1 MQEFDILDVFSRN
14 LLSEDEKSRMKE
26 IKVEIEDIWLQEETK
41 AWQRSRDRF
50 FLEGDRNTA
59 YFHAVAN
66 QRRRKKTLAVL
77 DGPLGPMYSNEEM
90 LKIASSYYKDL
101 FSKESKPSIF
111 LGDNFW
117 DANDLLTDEEVSL
130 LDAPFSEEEFFNAVK
145 SSYAAGAPGPD
156 GFSFLFYQTFWSLIK
171 VDFMALVRDFE
182 SGSLMLLDYTMLLL
196 L

>member
-1 MQEFDILDVFSRN
+1 
-14 LLSEDEKSRMKE
+14 
-26 IKVEIEDIWLQEETK
+26 
-41 AWQRSRDRF
+41 
-50 FLEGDRNTA
+50 
-59 YFHAVAN
+59 
-66 QRRRKKTLAVL
+66 
-77 DGPLGPMYSNEEM
+77 MYSTEEM

-130 LDAPFSEEEFFNAVK
+130 LGAPFSEEEFFNAVK

-182 SGSLMLLDYTMLLL
+182 SGKLDVARLNYAIITLIPKEQDAREMRKFRPISLGNCSLKNNL
-196 L
+196 